1 MCLVHPSISPPTL
14 PCTPEC
20 LAPSGRKQVFNRQF
34 LNRLHQPKYQFL
46 FRKEAHYKVKALKSD
61 YVKTVL
67 KGSRDIKH
75 NQWIEV
81 FIHIDMDP
89 AEGST
94 GLQQIGVCLGHEAGT
109 KVSGNLSQAFELL
122 MK

>member
-1 MCLVHPSISPPTL
+1 MCLVHPSLSPPAL

-20 LAPSGRKQVFNRQF
+20 LAPGGHKQVFNRHF
-34 LNRLHQPKYQFL
+34 LNRLHQPKYRFL
-46 FRKEAHYKVKALKSD
+46 FRKEAYYKEKALKSD
-61 YVKTVL
+61 YVKSVL

-81 FIHIDMDP
+81 FIHIDMDL
-89 AEGST
+89 AEGSA
-94 GLQQIGVCLGHEAGT
+94 GLQQIGVCLGHEAGP
-109 KVSGNLSQAFELL
+109 KVSGNLSQALELL